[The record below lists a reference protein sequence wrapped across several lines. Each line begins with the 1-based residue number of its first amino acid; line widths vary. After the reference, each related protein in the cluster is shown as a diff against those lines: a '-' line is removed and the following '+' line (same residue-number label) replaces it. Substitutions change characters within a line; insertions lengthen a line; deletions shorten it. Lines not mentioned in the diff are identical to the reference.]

1 MSAPAIPPDR
11 LRIAAHAK
19 LNLFL
24 RILAR
29 ERDGYHQI
37 ETAFTLLE
45 LADEVV
51 VSRAAAGVTLTIDG
65 PDLGPEEENL
75 AVRAARAV
83 LAATGEKFGVAIALV
98 KRIPVRAGLG
108 GGSSDAAAVLH
119 AVNALAQHAV
129 PRHELLHF
137 ATRLGADV
145 AFFAGGAPLAL
156 AWGRGE
162 RMYRLAPLPT
172 APTLVVVPS
181 VAVATP
187 DAYRWWDEMQP
198 ATGRESFKA
207 TGRESFRATGR
218 ESFRATATRGPVLL
232 DAAAFASWGSVGRLG
247 GNDFEAPV
255 FGKHPELRTVYERV
269 AQTGPLWVRLC
280 GSGSAVAAVYKN
292 ERDRDDATHA
302 LGRKDV
308 MVITT
313 NTRALAA
320 PGPEP

>member
-1 MSAPAIPPDR
+1 MSALATPPDR
-11 LRIAAHAK
+11 LHIAAHAK

-37 ETAFTLLE
+37 ETAFTLIE
-45 LADEVV
+45 LADEIV
-51 VSRAAAGVTLTIDG
+51 VSRTAAGVTLTIDG
-65 PDLGPEEENL
+65 PDLGPEDENL

-162 RMYRLAPLPT
+162 RMYRLGPLPT
-172 APTLVVVPS
+172 APALVVVPS

-198 ATGRESFKA
+198 ATERESL
-207 TGRESFRATGR
+207 RAT
-218 ESFRATATRGPVLL
+218 TTRGPVLL
-232 DAAAFASWGSVGRLG
+232 DAAAFASWSSIGRLG
-247 GNDFEAPV
+247 GNDFESPV
-255 FGKHPELRTVYERV
+255 FARHPELRAVYERV

-302 LGRKDV
+302 LGRKGV
-308 MVITT
+308 TVITT
-313 NTRALAA
+313 NTRAVAA